1 MNNRIPVKGPS
12 IIFTFISKYNILT
25 ENRKLLTYQQALPM
39 PWNLEMPSAENSLNS
54 GFSLVKARIKS
65 SLDRTKALFCSI
77 LFIVTKPWIER
88 YINLIHVLKEV
99 KESMK
104 FNINGKAHLRANML
118 NHEITK
124 CVNSILSL

>member
-1 MNNRIPVKGPS
+1 MNNRTPVKRTQYHFH
-12 IIFTFISKYNILT
+12 IYLKVLT
-25 ENRKLLTYQQALPM
+25 ENRKFLTYQQALPM

-88 YINLIHVLKEV
+88 FINLIHVLKEV

-104 FNINGKAHLRANML
+104 FNINGTAHLRANML

-124 CVNSILSL
+124 FVNCILSL

>member
-1 MNNRIPVKGPS
+1 MNNRTPVKRTRYAFYIYLEVLTGN
-12 IIFTFISKYNILT
+12 TKFI
-25 ENRKLLTYQQALPM
+25 TYQQALPM

-104 FNINGKAHLRANML
+104 FNINGTAHLRANML

-124 CVNSILSL
+124 CVNCIQSL